1 MESLRVSNC
10 ESVGMESQAFTL
22 ALVPG
27 YHPQRQVGY
36 SQTHSVGGTTWR
48 STRLRVRSEVKVTWS
63 SQTLCDL
70 QGLYSPCDSLGQN
83 AAVGSLSLLQGIF
96 PTQGSI
102 PGLLHCRWTL
112 YQLSHKGSSR
122 ILEWVAC
129 PFSSR
134 SSWPRNRTRVSD
146 TAGRFFPIREAW

>member
-83 AAVGSLSLLQGIF
+83 AGVGSLSLLQGIF

-102 PGLLHCRWTL
+102 PGLLHCRRP
-112 YQLSHKGSSR
+112 GFDP
-122 ILEWVAC
+122 WVGKI
-129 PFSSR
+129 PWRRERLPTPVF
-134 SSWPRNRTRVSD
+134 WP
-146 TAGRFFPIREAW
+146 GEFHGL